1 MSIIEIDRAEYDE
14 LIFLRDRSRLIDRA
28 SGVGLWQAI
37 MPTGDA
43 MAPESQWLWSPE
55 FSRMLGFDNP
65 DDFPDVVGSWADRL
79 HPDDAPATFEAFA
92 TSLKD
97 TSGRGSYDVQ
107 YRLKMRDG
115 SYRWFRATGG
125 CAYMPDGAIRACGSL
140 TDVHD
145 TILMSE
151 HAERSTREDNAAL
164 SVLQSALAGLA
175 KGDLSSQISE
185 KMPEKMEQLKA
196 DFNKTIGA
204 LSNIMG
210 RIQATAHSIS
220 EVSASMSAASRE
232 LHESSVEQSSSLEE
246 TSAAVVEIAETVKT
260 TADSSR
266 SSADEARANKSKS
279 DECGG
284 IVKEAITAM
293 GEIEESSEKITG
305 IIGTI
310 ENIAFQTNM
319 LALNAAVEAAR
330 AGDAG
335 RGFAVVASEVRDL
348 AQRSTDAAREI
359 TNLIMSAKSHVSEG
373 VDLVNK
379 TGSALTEI
387 ASGVD
392 HIADAVSGISDA
404 ASEQSSALGEIERAV
419 SNIDRLNQRN
429 TEMSQQNDGVAENLS
444 KTVAE
449 LSAMLAQFRLSA
461 RAEEAALRMVS

>member
-1 MSIIEIDRAEYDE
+1 MSKIEIDQEEYDE
-14 LIFLRDRSRLIDRA
+14 LIFLRDRSKLIDRA

-37 MPTGDA
+37 LPTGDA
-43 MAPESQWLWSPE
+43 LAPESKWLWSPE
-55 FSRMLGFDNP
+55 FSRMLGFDSP

-79 HPDDAPATFEAFA
+79 HPEDAPPTFEAFA
-92 TSLKD
+92 ASLKD

-125 CAYMPDGAIRACGSL
+125 CAHMPDGAIGACGSL

-145 TILMSE
+145 SVTMRE
-151 HAERSTREDNAAL
+151 QAERIAREDGVAL
-164 SVLQSALAGLA
+164 NVLQNALAGLA
-175 KGDLSSQISE
+175 RGDLSSQISE
-185 KMPEKMEQLKA
+185 KVPDKMERLKT
-196 DFNKTIGA
+196 DFNKATNA
-204 LSNIMG
+204 LSEIMTQVRG
-210 RIQATAHSIS
+210 TAQSIA
-220 EVSASMSAASRE
+220 EVSASMSSASRE
-232 LHESSVEQSSSLEE
+232 LHESSIEQSSSLEE
-246 TSAAVVEIAETVKT
+246 TSAAVVEIAGTVKS

-266 SSADEARANKSKS
+266 ESAEEARANKIKS

-359 TNLIMSAKSHVSEG
+359 TNLIMSAKAHVSQG

-429 TEMSQQNDGVAENLS
+429 TEMSQQNDSVAENLS
-444 KTVAE
+444 SSVAE
-449 LSAMLAQFRLSA
+449 LSTMLAQFRLSA
-461 RAEEAALRMVS
+461 KAGASSLRIAS